1 MEENATEVKD
11 KDLVLIEASNEVS
24 KPDEGEDVAQDNS
37 EQEQLRS
44 DVEFL
49 SMMTGVDLMGM
60 IKMGCIYT
68 RLQTELC
75 IIRMQT

>member
-24 KPDEGEDVAQDNS
+24 KPDEGADVAQDNS

-49 SMMTGVDLMGM
+49 SMMTGVDLG
-60 IKMGCIYT
+60 GD
-68 RLQTELC
+68 
-75 IIRMQT
+75 

>member
-11 KDLVLIEASNEVS
+11 KDLVLSEASNEVS
-24 KPDEGEDVAQDNS
+24 KPDEGEDVVQDNS

-49 SMMTGVDLMGM
+49 SMMTGVDLG
-60 IKMGCIYT
+60 GD
-68 RLQTELC
+68 
-75 IIRMQT
+75 

>member
-1 MEENATEVKD
+1 MEENITEVKD

-24 KPDEGEDVAQDNS
+24 KLDEGKDVMQDNS

-49 SMMTGVDLMGM
+49 SMMTGVDLG
-60 IKMGCIYT
+60 GD
-68 RLQTELC
+68 
-75 IIRMQT
+75 

>member
-24 KPDEGEDVAQDNS
+24 KSDEGEDVVQDNS

-49 SMMTGVDLMGM
+49 SMMTGVDLG
-60 IKMGCIYT
+60 GD
-68 RLQTELC
+68 
-75 IIRMQT
+75 

>member
-24 KPDEGEDVAQDNS
+24 KPDECEDVVQDNS

-49 SMMTGVDLMGM
+49 SMMTGVDLG
-60 IKMGCIYT
+60 GD
-68 RLQTELC
+68 
-75 IIRMQT
+75 

>member
-24 KPDEGEDVAQDNS
+24 KPDEGEDVVQDNS

-49 SMMTGVDLMGM
+49 SMMTGVDLGGDLKWVY
-60 IKMGCIYT
+60 IHQT
-68 RLQTELC
+68 QTELC